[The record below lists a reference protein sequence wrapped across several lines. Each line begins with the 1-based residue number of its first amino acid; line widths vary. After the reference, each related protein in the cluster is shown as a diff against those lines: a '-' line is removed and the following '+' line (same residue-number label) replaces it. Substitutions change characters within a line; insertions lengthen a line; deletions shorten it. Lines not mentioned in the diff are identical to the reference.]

1 MAYVTKARL
10 AKLVNEEIKKKNL
23 GYKPVTRNSIRFL
36 DVLGLI
42 EPYRVSRT
50 GYRYFDTDVTV
61 ERVLKVKKI
70 QKEEHLSLR
79 EIAKRFKGK

>member
-1 MAYVTKARL
+1 MAYVTKAKL

-42 EPYRVSRT
+42 KPSTVSQT
-50 GYRYFDTDVTV
+50 GYRYFDTDKAI
-61 ERVLKVKKI
+61 ERILKVKKI

-79 EIAKRFKGK
+79 EIVKRFKGK

>member
-1 MAYVTKARL
+1 MTYATKAEL
-10 AKLVNEEIKKKNL
+10 AKLVNEEIQKKNL

-42 EPYRVSRT
+42 KPFTVSKT
-50 GYRYFDTDVTV
+50 GYRYFDTDKTI
-61 ERVLKVKKI
+61 ERILKIKKI
-70 QKEEHLSLR
+70 QKEERLSLR

>member
-1 MAYVTKARL
+1 MAYVTKAKL
-10 AKLVNEEIKKKNL
+10 AELVNEEIKKKNL
-23 GYKPVTRNSIRFL
+23 GYDSVTRNSIRFL

-42 EPYRVSRT
+42 EPYRVSQT
-50 GYRYFDTDVTV
+50 GYRYFDTDKTI
-61 ERVLKVKKI
+61 ERILKVKKI